1 MEISTS
7 AERRIEAPA
16 ERVFEYLADYRV
28 HHPKILPPHFGPLLI
43 EEGGV
48 GAGTVARFTISIGG
62 RTTDYRVV
70 VEVPQPGRVL
80 TETDPARRTVTTF
93 TVEPTPDGASV
104 VRIDTSWVAEGIM
117 GFVERLAAPQM
128 LKGIYA
134 QELENLDR
142 YARGVDAE
150 AAVAPSGSGSGAI
163 PNGYP
168 AT

>member
-16 ERVFEYLADYRV
+16 ERVFEYLADYRE
-28 HHPKILPPHFGPLLI
+28 HHPRILPPQFGPLEI
-43 EEGGV
+43 EQGGV
-48 GAGTVARFTISIGG
+48 GAGTVARFSISIGG
-62 RTTDYRVV
+62 RTTDYRVE
-70 VEVPQPGRVL
+70 VEVPEPGRVL
-80 TETDPARRTVTTF
+80 TETDPTRRTVTRF
-93 TVEPTPDGASV
+93 TVEPTPDGASI

-128 LKGIYA
+128 LKGVYA
-134 QELENLDR
+134 QELENLNR
-142 YARGVDAE
+142 YARAGDAD
-150 AAVAPSGSGSGAI
+150 AVAAPTGPGAI